1 MKLDLKYG
9 SGTRTLTLADQYEV
23 DVIRPGVS
31 TAEAVT
37 TDKIIQVIHNPIKST
52 CLSAHRQ
59 VKNVAIAINDK
70 TRPVRYDLLLPPLLE
85 ILHQELNP
93 GIEITL
99 FVASG
104 THTPMSMKECAEII
118 PGFIFEKYPIHVHD
132 CDNTENQSF
141 LGTTSKG
148 TPVYINTMF
157 YQSDLK
163 IVVGNIEPH
172 HFMGFSGGV
181 KTAAIGLA
189 SRETINKNHQM
200 LLTEKNTV
208 IGQYELNPMRMDVEE
223 IGEMIGID
231 YALNAIQ
238 TVDKTL
244 LDVYFGHPQAVM
256 LAAIDVVR
264 SNCQVEVREKY
275 DVTIASAGGFPK
287 DINLYQAQKAIT
299 NAAKF
304 TRDGGHLILFAE
316 CIEGIGNSR
325 LVTFMEGISTAD
337 GVRKKLLNEGFQV
350 GPHKAY
356 LIARDI
362 DRINI
367 HLYSEMNDDS
377 VRSVLLSPIP
387 RESDKFIEGILNAL
401 PPSAKIGFIPNAVIT
416 IPV

>member
-1 MKLDLKYG
+1 MRLDLKYG
-9 SGTRTLTLADQYEV
+9 LGNRTLAVAEKYKV
-23 DVIRPGVS
+23 DIVHPTVNP
-31 TAEAVT
+31 AEPIT
-37 TDKIIQVIHNPIKST
+37 TDTIKQAIHNPLKT
-52 CLSAHRQ
+52 KYLSACQ
-59 VKNVAIAINDK
+59 DVKNVAIAINDK

-85 ILHQELNP
+85 ILHQELNSD
-93 GIEITL
+93 IEITL
-99 FVASG
+99 FIASG
-104 THTPMSMKECAEII
+104 THTPMSVKECAQII
-118 PGFIFEKYPIHVHD
+118 PGYIFEKYPIHVHD
-132 CDNTENQSF
+132 CDNIENQSF
-141 LGTTSKG
+141 LGITTRG
-148 TPVYINTMF
+148 TPVYVNTQF
-157 YQSDLK
+157 YMSELK

-189 SRETINKNHQM
+189 SRVTINKNHEM
-200 LLTEKNTV
+200 LLTEKNTI

-223 IGEMIGID
+223 IGEMIGIH

-244 LDVYFGHPQAVM
+244 LDVYFGPPQAVM

>member
-1 MKLDLKYG
+1 
-9 SGTRTLTLADQYEV
+9 
-23 DVIRPGVS
+23 
-31 TAEAVT
+31 
-37 TDKIIQVIHNPIKST
+37 
-52 CLSAHRQ
+52 
-59 VKNVAIAINDK
+59 
-70 TRPVRYDLLLPPLLE
+70 
-85 ILHQELNP
+85 
-93 GIEITL
+93 
-99 FVASG
+99 
-104 THTPMSMKECAEII
+104 
-118 PGFIFEKYPIHVHD
+118 
-132 CDNTENQSF
+132 
-141 LGTTSKG
+141 
-148 TPVYINTMF
+148 
-157 YQSDLK
+157 
-163 IVVGNIEPH
+163 
-172 HFMGFSGGV
+172 
-181 KTAAIGLA
+181 
-189 SRETINKNHQM
+189 
-200 LLTEKNTV
+200 
-208 IGQYELNPMRMDVEE
+208 
-223 IGEMIGID
+223 
-231 YALNAIQ
+231 LNAIQ